1 MALYNIERPMTFS
14 EILGQDKVVKIFREI
29 LRPGNN
35 NLPNAFLFIGVRGTG
50 KTSSARLFE
59 RALNCEHPQE
69 DGSPCNECASCK
81 EILAGNS
88 LDVIELDA
96 ASHGGVDDVHE
107 VLKMVQYTPIHKKK
121 ILVLDEVHML
131 SNAAFNALLKTIEE
145 PPKDVVFI
153 FCTTEEHKVP
163 ATIVSRCRRFVFERI
178 SDDVIEGK
186 LREIC
191 DKNGVKA
198 EDEALGIIARAAK
211 GGMRDALSILEQ
223 FLSADI
229 TVETVKETLGIA
241 DEDAIFDIL
250 SAIAKGEV
258 VSAVSTLRELIK
270 RGKNLEVL
278 LKSLIDG
285 LIDAVYTM
293 QSGKTVSNTQLYVQG
308 VNRFIEA
315 VGKNATK
322 ALSFVDQFSKVYE
335 VSRKDADMSYAL
347 EMTIMKM
354 VDYTS
359 EIESLKARVTALENR
374 PAAPVQSVATSAEVS
389 APDSPQSDEEEYYE
403 SLAQDFGGMPVEIN
417 DAEFEQKTE
426 ATEPVVSA
434 EPVEKP
440 VFAQSGKGMSFDQKL
455 DAVSEEPQ
463 TSEST
468 EPADEDEIPFDVP
481 DLTLDG
487 FEQGEDIS
495 LSSILGDETP
505 TVTEEP
511 TTPPEQAE
519 QTPSAPAE
527 EEGCQVEEP
536 NEFADFFDLGS
547 ARQF

>member
-1 MALYNIERPMTFS
+1 MALYNTERPMTFS
-14 EILGQDKVVKIFREI
+14 EVLGQDKVVKIFKEI
-29 LRPGNN
+29 IKSGNT
-35 NLPNAFLFIGVRGTG
+35 PNAFLFIGVRGTG

-163 ATIVSRCRRFVFERI
+163 ATIISRCRRFVFERI

-229 TVETVKETLGIA
+229 TVDIVKETLGIA

-250 SAIAKGEV
+250 CAIAKGEV
-258 VSAVSTLRELIK
+258 VNAVSTLRDLIK

-278 LKSLIDG
+278 LKALIDG
-285 LIDAVYTM
+285 LVDAVYTM
-293 QSGKTVSNTQLYVQG
+293 QSGKCVNNTQLYIKG
-308 VNRFIEA
+308 VNRYIEA
-315 VGKNATK
+315 VENNASK
-322 ALSFVDQFSKVYE
+322 SLSFVDQFSKVYE

-354 VDYTS
+354 VDYSS
-359 EIESLKARVTALENR
+359 EIESLKQRITALENR
-374 PAAPVQSVATSAEVS
+374 AVSSVS
-389 APDSPQSDEEEYYE
+389 ASVVSVEAPAEPETETSCDEDTYYASLASSFEEEPT
-403 SLAQDFGGMPVEIN
+403 FGDMPIEVN
-417 DAEFEQKTE
+417 DAEIERAEKNIS
-426 ATEPVVSA
+426 PVQP
-434 EPVEKP
+434 PVEPK
-440 VFAQSGKGMSFDQKL
+440 SGT
-455 DAVSEEPQ
+455 VNVEN
-463 TSEST
+463 TS
-468 EPADEDEIPFDVP
+468 DDEIPFDVP

-487 FEQGEDIS
+487 FKQGEGIS
-495 LSSILGDETP
+495 LASLLGGDTLNASAQTTEEKPAAPEETP
-505 TVTEEP
+505 VQT
-511 TTPPEQAE
+511 E
-519 QTPSAPAE
+519 QTPSASAE
-527 EEGCQVEEP
+527 EEECQVEEP
-536 NEFADFFDLGS
+536 DVFGEFFDLGS